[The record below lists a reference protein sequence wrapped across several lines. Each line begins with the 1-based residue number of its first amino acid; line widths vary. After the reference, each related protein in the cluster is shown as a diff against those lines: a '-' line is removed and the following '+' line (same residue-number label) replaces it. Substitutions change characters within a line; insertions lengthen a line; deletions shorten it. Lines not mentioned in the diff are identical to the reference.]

1 MNYNKTNIRSKN
13 MIIIKDKKIPLNL
26 DLNFINN
33 QSLSDDIDKNTLSRS
48 NIMDE
53 KDDIE
58 YYCSEMISNYS

>member
-1 MNYNKTNIRSKN
+1 